1 MMASASVLAA
11 APGRRPPWWPIWL
24 AATRD
29 PGVWVGAGM
38 FTGVVLLAALAPLLA
53 PMDPGA
59 QDIVHRLLPPMSAAA
74 GHRFWLGTD
83 QLGRDLLSRI
93 IFGSRISLLVGLSA
107 VAISALVGTAI
118 GVASGYAGRGWDD
131 LLMRITDVQLAFPSI
146 LLSLAIVAML
156 GAGVRNLIAVLALSG
171 WVGYARVTRSRVLGI
186 RRLEYI
192 DAARTMGAR
201 DGRIVVRHVVP
212 NVVPSVVTIASFS
225 LGGMITS
232 EAALTFLGLGI
243 PSNIPSWGGMLTDG
257 AQYLSV
263 AWWLATFPGAAIMLT
278 VLATNLIGD
287 WLRDVLDPRAESGAA
302 R

>member
-1 MMASASVLAA
+1 MASASMLAS
-11 APGRRPPWWPIWL
+11 APVRRPPWWPIWL

-29 PGVWVGAGM
+29 PGVWVGTGV
-38 FTGVVLLAALAPLLA
+38 FTGVVLLAVLAPVLA
-53 PMDPGA
+53 PMDPEA

-107 VAISALVGTAI
+107 VTISALVGTAV
-118 GVASGYAGRGWDD
+118 GVSSGYAGRGWDD

-146 LLSLAIVAML
+146 LLSLAIVAVL

-192 DAARTMGAR
+192 DAAKTMGAR
-201 DGRIVVRHVVP
+201 DGRIIVRHVVP
-212 NVVPSVVTIASFS
+212 NVVPSVLTIASFS

-263 AWWLATFPGAAIMLT
+263 AWWLATFPGAAIMFI

>member
-1 MMASASVLAA
+1 
-11 APGRRPPWWPIWL
+11 
-24 AATRD
+24 
-29 PGVWVGAGM
+29 VGAWIGAM
-38 FTGVVLLAALAPLLA
+38 AFTAIILVAVLAPLLA
-53 PMDPGA
+53 PMDPET
-59 QDIVHRLLPPMSAAA
+59 QDIVHRLLPPGSTAA
-74 GHRFWLGTD
+74 GHHFWLGTD

-93 IFGSRISLLVGLSA
+93 IFGSRISLAVGLSA
-107 VAISALVGTAI
+107 VALSAFAGTGVG
-118 GVASGYAGRGWDD
+118 VLSGYIGRGWDD
-131 LLMRITDVQLAFPSI
+131 LLMRITDIQLAFPSI
-146 LLSLAIVAML
+146 LLSLAIVAVL

-186 RRLEYI
+186 RGHEYI

-201 DGRIVVRHVVP
+201 DGRIIMKHVVP
-212 NVVPSVVTIASFS
+212 NVVPSVLTIASFS
-225 LGGMITS
+225 LGGMITA

-287 WLRDVLDPRAESGAA
+287 WLRDLLDPRAESGAA
-302 R
+302 G

>member
-1 MMASASVLAA
+1 MAA
-11 APGRRPPWWPIWL
+11 AHALSAAPPQRPPWWPAWR
-24 AATRD
+24 AARRD
-29 PGVWVGAGM
+29 PGAWVGAAALCG
-38 FTGVVLLAALAPLLA
+38 VLLVALLAPHLA
-53 PMDPGA
+53 PMDPEA
-59 QDIVHRLLPPMSAAA
+59 QDIVHRLMPPLSASA
-74 GHRFWLGTD
+74 GHRFWLGSD

-93 IFGSRISLLVGLSA
+93 IFGSRISLVVGLSA
-107 VAISALVGTAI
+107 VALSAVVGTAV
-118 GVASGYAGRGWDD
+118 GVVSGYIGRGWDD

-146 LLSLAIVAML
+146 LLSLAIVAVL

-186 RRLEYI
+186 RQQEYI
-192 DAARTMGAR
+192 DAAKTLGAR
-201 DGRIVVRHVVP
+201 DGRIILRHVVP
-212 NVVPSVVTIASFS
+212 NVVPSVLTIASFS
-225 LGGMITS
+225 LGGMITA

-263 AWWLATFPGAAIMLT
+263 AWWLATFPGAAIVVT

-287 WLRDVLDPRAESGAA
+287 WLRDVLDPRAESGSL

>member
-1 MMASASVLAA
+1 MASASILAA
-11 APGRRPPWWPIWL
+11 APVRRPPWWPIWV

-29 PGVWVGAGM
+29 PGVWVGAGV
-38 FTGVVLLAALAPLLA
+38 FTGVVLLAVLAPLLA
-53 PMDPGA
+53 PMDPEG
-59 QDIVHRLLPPMSAAA
+59 QDIVHRLLPPMSAVA

-93 IFGSRISLLVGLSA
+93 IFGSRISLVVGLSA
-107 VAISALVGTAI
+107 VAISALTGTAV
-118 GVASGYAGRGWDD
+118 GVLSGYAGRGWDD
-131 LLMRITDVQLAFPSI
+131 LLMRITDIQLAFPSI
-146 LLSLAIVAML
+146 LLSLAIVAVL

-192 DAARTMGAR
+192 DAAKTMGAR
-201 DGRIVVRHVVP
+201 DGRIILRHVVP
-212 NVVPSVVTIASFS
+212 NVAPSALTIASFS

>member
-1 MMASASVLAA
+1 MAA
-11 APGRRPPWWPIWL
+11 AHALSAAPPQRPPWWPVWR
-24 AATRD
+24 AAQRD
-29 PGVWVGAGM
+29 PGAWLGTAALS
-38 FTGVVLLAALAPLLA
+38 GVVLVALLA
-53 PMDPGA
+53 PHLAPTDPES
-59 QDIVHRLLPPMSAAA
+59 QDIVHRLMPPLSVSA
-74 GHRFWLGTD
+74 GHCFWLGSD

-93 IFGSRISLLVGLSA
+93 IFGSRISLVVGLSA
-107 VAISALVGTAI
+107 VALSALVGTAV
-118 GVASGYAGRGWDD
+118 GVVSGYIGRGWDD

-146 LLSLAIVAML
+146 LLSLAIVAVL

-186 RRLEYI
+186 RQQEYI
-192 DAARTMGAR
+192 DAAKTLGAR
-201 DGRIVVRHVVP
+201 DGRIILRHVVP
-212 NVVPSVVTIASFS
+212 NVMPSVLTIASFS
-225 LGGMITS
+225 LGGMITA

-263 AWWLATFPGAAIMLT
+263 AWWLATFPGAAIMVT

-287 WLRDVLDPRAESGAA
+287 WLRDVLDPRTESGPL